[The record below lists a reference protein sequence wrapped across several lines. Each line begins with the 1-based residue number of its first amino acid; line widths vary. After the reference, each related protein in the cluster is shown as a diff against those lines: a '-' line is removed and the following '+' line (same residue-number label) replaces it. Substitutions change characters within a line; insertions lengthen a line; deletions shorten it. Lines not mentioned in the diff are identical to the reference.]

1 MPTDI
6 AAQQHY
12 LLISDGQRFT
22 VVAKRAGKFCPL
34 RTGVRHG
41 LDHDDETVVY
51 LIRQSARIPSEMRSD
66 VRLTLHFSSEI
77 CSSTFDEADG
87 VPASSPSYAI
97 CTGFHIAL

>member
-6 AAQQHY
+6 AAQEHY
-12 LLISDGQRFT
+12 LLISDGQHFA

-41 LDHDDETVVY
+41 LNLDDETVAD
-51 LIRQSARIPSEMRSD
+51 LIRQSARIPREMRSY
-66 VRLTLHFSSEI
+66 VWLTLHLSSEI
-77 CSSTFDEADG
+77 CSSTFDKADG
-87 VPASSPSYAI
+87 VPASSRSYAI